1 MKISIKLFF
10 VEKIDA
16 HISRV
21 AVVEKDPSSWKKTFS
36 KKNLS
41 SFFVQIRPTELC
53 ADFFKKEMGL
63 EIFNFRW
70 FFGSEKLL
78 FTIELL
84 TKLDQQKIKNISH
97 VVLEIITLQ
106 IILYNFCKIGLN
118 LEELELLE
126 CALVISFFNENR

>member
-1 MKISIKLFF
+1 MKKNFQ
-10 VEKIDA
+10 
-16 HISRV
+16 
-21 AVVEKDPSSWKKTFS
+21 

-53 ADFFKKEMGL
+53 ADFLKKEMGL

-84 TKLDQQKIKNISH
+84 IKLDQQKIKNISH